1 MKHIMNSTK
10 IKKDF
15 PIFKNHPKLVYLD
28 NAATTQKPK
37 VVIDAVTKHYEKN
50 NANIHRGIYKLSEQ
64 AMEVYE
70 AARIKIAK
78 FIGAESPEQIIF
90 TKNATEAINLVA
102 YSYAKNLKASDEI
115 LLTLMEHHSNIVPW
129 QMIAKE
135 KKLKIKFVDATPD
148 GELDINDLKKKLNN
162 KTKFFAVTHASNV
175 LGTINPVKKLVEICH
190 SRGVPVLIDGAQAIP
205 HFPVNVSK
213 LRCDFYAFSGH
224 KMLAPTG
231 IGVLYIGKKYLNI
244 LPPFLGGGD
253 MIKSVSMHKIEYQ
266 DPPMRFEAGT
276 PAIEAAIGLGT
287 AIDYLNKISMPTIQ
301 KHEQELTA
309 YALQKLKKI
318 NGIIVYGPRNPA
330 KRAGVISFNLAGAHS
345 HDLAS
350 LLDEQNIAIRAGHHC
365 AMPLH
370 QFLKIPASARIS
382 FYIYNTKKDI
392 DILCATLKKISEKIQ

>member
-1 MKHIMNSTK
+1 MLNQSK

-37 VVIDAVTKHYEKN
+37 AVIDAIAKHYEKN

-64 AMEVYE
+64 ATEAYE
-70 AARIKIAK
+70 GARVKVAK
-78 FIGAESPEQIIF
+78 FIGAENPEQIIF

-102 YSYAKNLKASDEI
+102 YSYAKSLKAGDEI

-135 KKLKIKFVDATPD
+135 KKLKIKFVDITPD

-162 KTKFFAVTHASNV
+162 KTRLFAITHASNV
-175 LGTINPVKKLVEICH
+175 LGTINPIQKLMKICH
-190 SRGVPVLIDGAQAIP
+190 SRGIPVLIDGAQAAP
-205 HFPVNVSK
+205 HLPVNVSGLK
-213 LRCDFYAFSGH
+213 CDFYAFSGH

-266 DPPMRFEAGT
+266 NPPMRFEAGT

-287 AIDYLNKISMPTIQ
+287 AIDYLNKISIPMIQ
-301 KHEQELTA
+301 KHEQGLTA

-318 NGIIVYGPRNPA
+318 IGIAVYGQKNPA
-330 KRAGVISFNLAGAHS
+330 KRAGVISFNLAGVHP

-382 FYIYNTKKDI
+382 FYIYNTKRDI
-392 DILCATLKKISEKIQ
+392 DILCAALEKISEKIQ